1 MRIPKPAYERIPQ
14 IYFLAGLLLMADGLY
29 LGFENVLAFY
39 YIGFG
44 LISCCYG
51 VALFMLRLQNRQY
64 QSLVQARAT
73 TIDSSAPVQEASDA
87 SNESIEDSSHKA
99 TARH

>member
-1 MRIPKPAYERIPQ
+1 MRIPKPVYERFPQ
-14 IYFLAGLLLMADGLY
+14 VYFLIGLLLMADGLY

-51 VALFMLRLQNRQY
+51 VAIFMMRLQNRQD
-64 QSLVQARAT
+64 QSPAQATAT
-73 TIDSSAPVQEASDA
+73 TADTSASVEKAADTSDA
-87 SNESIEDSSHKA
+87 SIQESSHEP
-99 TARH
+99 TTQH